1 MQYTYLE
8 FMFYKGVI
16 APMVRAI
23 VLQTIS
29 SEFDS
34 RWLHSATSVR
44 LKLAHVGFTVQHEGR
59 VFLVTEMTIAP
70 EWL

>member
-1 MQYTYLE
+1 
-8 FMFYKGVI
+8 
-16 APMVRAI
+16 MVRAI
-23 VLQTIS
+23 VLQTIG

-59 VFLVTEMTIAP
+59 VFLVTEMTIAS